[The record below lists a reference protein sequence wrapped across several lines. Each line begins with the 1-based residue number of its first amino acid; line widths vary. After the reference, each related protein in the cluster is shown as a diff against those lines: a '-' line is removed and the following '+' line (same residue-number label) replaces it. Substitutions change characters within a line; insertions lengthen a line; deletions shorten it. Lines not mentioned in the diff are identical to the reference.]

1 MPKKTQ
7 MPKTEDE
14 YSVKFVF
21 SEQEQNLNEIIKNCF
36 EIQLNNLT
44 NCQKSL

>member
-7 MPKTEDE
+7 IPKTEDE
-14 YSVKFVF
+14 YSVKYVF

-36 EIQLNNLT
+36 ETQLNNLKIY
-44 NCQKSL
+44 QKSL